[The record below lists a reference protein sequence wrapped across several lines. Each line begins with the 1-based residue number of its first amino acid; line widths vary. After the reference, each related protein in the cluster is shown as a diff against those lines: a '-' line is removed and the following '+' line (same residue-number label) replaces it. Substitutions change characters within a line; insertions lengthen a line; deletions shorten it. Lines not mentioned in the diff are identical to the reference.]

1 MLHRSFTCLQA
12 LPDLSTFQFRT
23 SREASITF
31 QLRFTLLRSGIYDLG
46 IEQRQSS
53 SVFYPYLFSEDDAGR
68 ILDTVI
74 QIIELYTEKYP
85 GRIIRLKGS
94 TDLQAALFRI
104 ILSTHHDLL
113 CPLFSID
120 KEGGKRFFP
129 FRRDGG
135 DGVFLLKRRADSPL
149 LSHPLRASVDMRSRL
164 FGNMVHV
171 ELYREMNHSQLPF
184 AAL

>member
-1 MLHRSFTCLQA
+1 MLNQSFTCLHA

-23 SREASITF
+23 GRESAITF
-31 QLRFTLLRSGIYDLG
+31 QLRFTPLRSGIYDLG

-53 SVFYPYLFSEDDAGR
+53 NIFYPYFVSEEDAGE

-74 QIIELYTEKYP
+74 QVIELYTEKYP

-94 TDLQAALFRI
+94 TDLQSALFRI
-104 ILSTHHDLL
+104 ILRTHHDLL

-120 KEGGKRFFP
+120 KEGGRRFFP
-129 FRRDGG
+129 FRRNTAES
-135 DGVFLLKRRADSPL
+135 VFLLKRKADSHLP
-149 LSHPLRASVDMRSRL
+149 SYPIRASVNMRSRL
-164 FGNMVHV
+164 FGNLVHV
-171 ELYREMNHSQLPF
+171 ELHREISSGRLSF

>member
-12 LPDLSTFQFRT
+12 LPDLSIFQFRT
-23 SREASITF
+23 GREATITF

-53 SVFYPYLFSEDDAGR
+53 RIFYPYLVSEDDAGQ

-104 ILSTHHDLL
+104 ILRTHHDLL

-129 FRRDGG
+129 FRRNAG
-135 DGVFLLKRRADSPL
+135 DSVFLLKRRVDSHLP
-149 LSHPLRASVDMRSRL
+149 SHPLRASVNMRSRL
-164 FGNMVHV
+164 FGNLVYV
-171 ELYREMNHSQLPF
+171 ELHREINLGKLPF